1 MPSTVVT
8 DSKLPMAIAL
18 PRSEKLLGREG
29 FMSDIVKSLDRSP
42 RKEKVFDFM
51 VKLVSD
57 KRFGVGSSVD
67 NPVFEA
73 TGGG

>member
-1 MPSTVVT
+1 
-8 DSKLPMAIAL
+8 
-18 PRSEKLLGREG
+18 
-29 FMSDIVKSLDRSP
+29 MSDRVKGLDRSP

-67 NPVFEA
+67 NPVLDA